1 MEERDD
7 KETRLAGLRL
17 SISMALAAI
26 ILALAVVAALAW
38 RRHSDSARLEHRATA
53 LQQTDPIS
61 VDESHGSLFGGAM
74 PHVPRDLSLYDRKWP
89 PADGD
94 LTFSFISISDQD
106 RRQTRI

>member
-1 MEERDD
+1 LLQLLLGGVIRIL
-7 KETRLAGLRL
+7 RGLNTEPLLCSKPTQYR
-17 SISMALAAI
+17 
-26 ILALAVVAALAW
+26 
-38 RRHSDSARLEHRATA
+38 
-53 LQQTDPIS
+53 

-106 RRQTRI
+106 RRPTRI